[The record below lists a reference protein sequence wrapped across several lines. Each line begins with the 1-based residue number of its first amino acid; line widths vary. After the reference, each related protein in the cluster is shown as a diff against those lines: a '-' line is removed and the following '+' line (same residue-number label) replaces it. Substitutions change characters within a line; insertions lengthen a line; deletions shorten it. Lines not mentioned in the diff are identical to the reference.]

1 MRPFTNRIAATA
13 VAIGLAGAALGA
25 CGEESEQSLAFKLGP
40 DGFVLGPSNADP
52 GLTEIAFENAGE
64 GVSDMQLIRAEGKR
78 SPAEVIRGLGA
89 AMQGKALPDWF
100 FAAGGVGPTPP
111 GRSRT
116 VTQVLEPGSYFA
128 LNTETDRPPEVDDVG
143 RLEVSGE
150 DTDDEV
156 EGDATISAFEYGFEG
171 ESLNADGSEIVFE
184 NKGAQPHHI
193 VYAPLSG
200 KATEDDVERFLENE
214 KGRPPFEEKEAKN
227 TAVLEGGES
236 QLVRLDLNPGRYVL
250 LCFITDRQ
258 GGPPHALKGMIGEVE
273 VD

>member
-1 MRPFTNRIAATA
+1 LRPLTSRIAVTA
-13 VAIGLAGAALGA
+13 VAVGLAGAALGA

-40 DGFVLGPSNADP
+40 GGFVEGPAIADP

-64 GVSDMQLIRAEGKR
+64 KTSDMQLIRVEGNR

-89 AMQGKALPDWF
+89 AMRGKALPDWF
-100 FAAGGVGPTPP
+100 FAAGGVGPVPA
-111 GRSRT
+111 GRTET
-116 VTQVLEPGSYFA
+116 VTQVIEPGSYFA
-128 LNTETDRPPEVDDVG
+128 LNTETDGPPAVDDVG
-143 RLEVSGE
+143 RFEVSGE

-156 EGDATISAFEYGFEG
+156 EGDATISAFEYGFEA
-171 ESLNADGSEIVFE
+171 ESLTADGSEIVFE

-200 KATEDDVERFLENE
+200 KATADDVERFLESE
-214 KGRPPFEEKEAKN
+214 KGKPPFDGKEAKN
-227 TAVLEGGES
+227 TAVLEGGGS
-236 QLVRLDLNPGRYVL
+236 QLVSLDLEPGRYAL

-273 VD
+273 VE